1 MGIITPYNNTVRG
14 GSRTSLRRLA
24 PTVRNYGMPGSKKKS
39 FAPCPEQ
46 RALLPDISGNKI
58 NGLGEK
64 SVRRPTPV
72 YWHKPDTIPHGPAQ
86 AWMTEKFRRVP
97 EFAEVYARPGARGP
111 RQLDPVAD
119 ARSDKSPEEWTELA
133 KEFSLG
139 NEADLAGVAALKPEW
154 VFEGFDLEKEYPWI
168 FVIGVAMDFDKF
180 AAAPSSDTD
189 TRSALEVSDK
199 YNKGARAAAHLS
211 NWIRGHGYNATPHAG
226 PWAGS
231 ITLTP
236 AAIEAGLGEL
246 GDHGNLINDKYG
258 SCFRLSAVVTDMP
271 LVADSPVDFGAD
283 EYCMR
288 CEACNNACPAGAIE
302 TEKRWVRGVKKYY
315 VDFDKCL
322 PYFNETHG
330 CGICLAICPWSRP
343 GVAEKLVLR
352 LAKKRRA
359 SG

>member
-1 MGIITPYNNTVRG
+1 
-14 GSRTSLRRLA
+14 
-24 PTVRNYGMPGSKKKS
+24 MPGSKKKS

-86 AWMTEKFRRVP
+86 VWMTEKFRRVP

-119 ARSDKSPEEWTELA
+119 TRSDRPPEEWAVLA

-246 GDHGNLINDKYG
+246 GD
-258 SCFRLSAVVTDMP
+258 
-271 LVADSPVDFGAD
+271 
-283 EYCMR
+283 EYCMS